1 MARGKLTKSE
11 KYIIEGMNRDGHSAK
26 EIAKEIG
33 RTEPTVQKT
42 LDEMSAQRKKK
53 KRKEQAKKEAP
64 KRLTAKDMMINE
76 TTAKRERGVAIMTR
90 AASSRADETR
100 QSGVSRTYTKAVQKI
115 NPNE

>member
-42 LDEMSAQRKKK
+42 LDEMSAQRKEK
-53 KRKEQAKKEAP
+53 
-64 KRLTAKDMMINE
+64 
-76 TTAKRERGVAIMTR
+76 
-90 AASSRADETR
+90 SR
-100 QSGVSRTYTKAVQKI
+100 
-115 NPNE
+115 

>member
-11 KYIIEGMNRDGHSAK
+11 KYIIDGMNRDGHSAK

-33 RTEPTVQKT
+33 RTEATVQKT